1 MNTIVLTLLYVP
13 NIIFVSMR
21 SNFFYLFAPCLLYC
35 CCAWMVPPQNATK
48 WVLIHGGSL
57 KVDGSTNV
65 NKFSCEIVNY
75 SKPDTLFL
83 AKSSTG
89 NNAITLKGMLTLDV
103 LSFNCHNPMMTSDL
117 RKTLKAKDYPYLHIR
132 FQSLNKMPDLTN
144 KQEQIKGWVEIELA
158 GITKQYE
165 VAYTFYIDEQK
176 IIRLIGSRMVTFSDF
191 NLIPPRKL
199 GGMIQAKD
207 QLAVEFQLYLKSIN

>member
-1 MNTIVLTLLYVP
+1 
-13 NIIFVSMR
+13 
-21 SNFFYLFAPCLLYC
+21 
-35 CCAWMVPPQNATK
+35 
-48 WVLIHGGSL
+48 
-57 KVDGSTNV
+57 
-65 NKFSCEIVNY
+65 
-75 SKPDTLFL
+75 
-83 AKSSTG
+83 
-89 NNAITLKGMLTLDV
+89 MLTLDV

-132 FQSLNKMPDLTN
+132 FQSLNKMPELTN